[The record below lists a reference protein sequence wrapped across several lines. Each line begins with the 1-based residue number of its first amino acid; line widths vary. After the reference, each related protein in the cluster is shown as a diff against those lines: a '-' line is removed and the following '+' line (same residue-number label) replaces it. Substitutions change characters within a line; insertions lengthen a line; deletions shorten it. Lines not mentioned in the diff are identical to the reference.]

1 MEMREECPKD
11 SEDERIEAIC
21 RMMNLPEANRAYYDE
36 LVNGVYKHYD
46 RIDQAIALA
55 SSNWKLS
62 RMSPVDRNIIRIAA
76 YEMLY
81 RNDIPPQVAIN
92 EAIEIGKKF
101 GTEHSASFINGIL
114 DNVYKHFKGAADEIE
129 TDFSQPG

>member
-11 SEDERIEAIC
+11 SEDETVEAIC
-21 RMMNLPEANRAYYDE
+21 RMINLPEANRAYYAE
-36 LVNGVYKHYD
+36 LVNGVYKYFD

-81 RNDIPPQVAIN
+81 KDDIPPQVAIN

-114 DNVYKHFKGAADEIE
+114 DNVYKHFKGALNEKE